1 MSNTTSITPKK
12 LSIREEAE
20 QEVRTER
27 AQACKTKMKQLLR
40 QRADA
45 QQVLN
50 GIELQIADFEK
61 QIEDGTA
68 G

>member
-1 MSNTTSITPKK
+1 MNSPTPIK
-12 LSIREEAE
+12 LSIRQQAE
-20 QEVRTER
+20 QEVREER
-27 AQACKTKMKQLLR
+27 AKSCMSKMKQLLR

-45 QQVLN
+45 EQVLA
-50 GIELQIADFEK
+50 GIDAQIADFEK

>member
-1 MSNTTSITPKK
+1 MNTTAIPRK
-12 LSIREEAE
+12 LTVREQAE
-20 QEVRTER
+20 QEVREER
-27 AQACKTKMKQLLR
+27 ANACKGKMKQLLR